1 MYFLFFILILWNFA
15 MTSETAEQNRPHEFG
30 FNIVDFQHRYEK
42 KDADGIITGEYG
54 FVTADGVYRETGYV
68 TDKNGD
74 FIITRMTYRRI
85 KSLKDAQ
92 EISKARPVIAKKL
105 VEAVARA
112 CSACKLVVK
121 TDESE
126 RTTQTI
132 RPVTLLT
139 SREKLDALPQG
150 MSNALEMGKE
160 RNDELSHER
169 IEISQSSKDFSN
181 ERRGKNLVQD
191 VKKDTVDPRLKQP
204 NIDVQMLVKTAN
216 DLYCRLNYSITTHAH
231 REDGYRSGEKNGS
244 FRAESENGIDT
255 RVKYLSN
262 EFGHRPN
269 VSFVASDNTTK
280 LTGERKSTTE
290 GILVP
295 LVLHVNNEFCLSFEF
310 LRNKFLKETKT
321 CLLN

>member
-1 MYFLFFILILWNFA
+1 MCLLCAIILWNFA
-15 MTSETAEQNRPHEFG
+15 MTSETAERNRPYEFG

-42 KDADGIITGEYG
+42 KDANGIITGEYG
-54 FVTADGVYRETGYV
+54 FITADGVYHETGYA

-92 EISKARPVIAKKL
+92 EILKARPEIAKKL

-112 CSACKLVVK
+112 CSACKLVTK

-126 RTTQTI
+126 RTMQTI

-139 SREKLDALPQG
+139 SSKKLDALPQG
-150 MSNALEMGKE
+150 LANTLEMGKKRNVDYFADEISRE
-160 RNDELSHER
+160 RN
-169 IEISQSSKDFSN
+169 EISRSSKDFSN

-191 VKKDTVDPRLKQP
+191 VAKDTVDPRLKEP
-204 NIDVQMLVKTAN
+204 NIDDRMPAN
-216 DLYCRLNYSITTHAH
+216 DLYYRFNYSITTHEH
-231 REDGYRSGEKNGS
+231 QEDGYRSGGKNGS

-262 EFGHRPN
+262 EFGHQPN
-269 VSFVASDNTTK
+269 VSFVARDNATK
-280 LTGERKSTTE
+280 L
-290 GILVP
+290 P
-295 LVLHVNNEFCLSFEF
+295 ANESQQLKGYSF
-310 LRNKFLKETKT
+310 LWYWT
-321 CLLN
+321 

>member
-1 MYFLFFILILWNFA
+1 M
-15 MTSETAEQNRPHEFG
+15 
-30 FNIVDFQHRYEK
+30 
-42 KDADGIITGEYG
+42 
-54 FVTADGVYRETGYV
+54 
-68 TDKNGD
+68 
-74 FIITRMTYRRI
+74 
-85 KSLKDAQ
+85 KDAQ

-132 RPVTLLT
+132 RPVTPLT

-150 MSNALEMGKE
+150 MSNGDVEGCWKWEKRETVKDPSLTRPMTIVRFDYFYFSFYYLLNYFA
-160 RNDELSHER
+160 DELSHEK
-169 IEISQSSKDFSN
+169 IEISRSSKDFSN
-181 ERRGKNLVQD
+181 ERREKNLVQD
-191 VKKDTVDPRLKQP
+191 AKKDTVDPRLKQP

-216 DLYCRLNYSITTHAH
+216 DLYCRLNYSITTHA
-231 REDGYRSGEKNGS
+231 SIEKMDIE
-244 FRAESENGIDT
+244 AEKKMAAFGQKVKSGIDT

-280 LTGERKSTTE
+280 L
-290 GILVP
+290 P
-295 LVLHVNNEFCLSFEF
+295 ANESQRPKGYSF
-310 LRNKFLKETKT
+310 LWY
-321 CLLN
+321 CA